1 MISEHTVDVAGTP
14 VRWLEQGTGLP
25 VALVHGIPT
34 SPALWRHVLPRL
46 TGMRVLAFEMTG
58 YGESIPAGRDRDI
71 SVSAQADRLNA
82 WLAEL
87 GIERAV
93 LVGHDL
99 GGGVVHISAV
109 REPQRCAGLLITNGI
124 GYDSWP
130 IPSVKLMRAAAPL
143 LATLPAAALK
153 PALGVLLARGHG
165 TRAQAREALGVHGR
179 PYAQSMAAGRRWPG
193 RSPPWTSATP
203 LRCRTPCRALACR
216 RASCGGSPTRSRRS
230 STASASPATS
240 GRRCSASKA
249 AGTSPR
255 RTILTWS
262 LPLCRTW
269 SPRCVLARELR
280 PPDSKLTRPGRAP
293 LVRTAAGHT
302 ATRAAGALRASSQEG
317 REFSCLPRSNVNR
330 RLGAPSP
337 AATLG

>member
-1 MISEHTVDVAGTP
+1 MISEHTADVAGTP

-25 VALVHGIPT
+25 VVLVHGIPT

-71 SVSAQADRLNA
+71 SVGAQADRLNA

-109 REPQRCAGLLITNGI
+109 CEPQRCAGLLITNGI

-143 LATLPAAALK
+143 LVTLPAAALK
-153 PALGVLLARGHG
+153 PALGVLLARGHD

-179 PYAQSMAAGRRWPG
+179 PYAQHGGGAAMARQVAALDVRDTLAVQDALPSLDVPARIVWGVADPFQKIEYGERFARDLGTTVQRIEGGRHFTPEDHPDVVAAAVQDLVAEVRA
-193 RSPPWTSATP
+193 RS
-203 LRCRTPCRALACR
+203 
-216 RASCGGSPTRSRRS
+216 
-230 STASASPATS
+230 
-240 GRRCSASKA
+240 
-249 AGTSPR
+249 
-255 RTILTWS
+255 
-262 LPLCRTW
+262 
-269 SPRCVLARELR
+269 
-280 PPDSKLTRPGRAP
+280 
-293 LVRTAAGHT
+293 
-302 ATRAAGALRASSQEG
+302 
-317 REFSCLPRSNVNR
+317 
-330 RLGAPSP
+330 
-337 AATLG
+337 